1 MSVPNNNILEYI
13 SLLLYNSHHAGVM
26 ELVDVADSKSA
37 AGNSMPV
44 RVRPPAPNRS
54 KLRSLYFR
62 AIPSGL
68 PENCVMQRKYTEN
81 FRVHGYGG
89 LPVIAT
95 TDGLRA

>member
-44 RVRPPAPNRS
+44 RVRPPAPPLKSAPLLGFLVAASCFIRL
-54 KLRSLYFR
+54 KFR
-62 AIPSGL
+62 
-68 PENCVMQRKYTEN
+68 PENPNIPPNVPPFSAT
-81 FRVHGYGG
+81 FPGG
-89 LPVIAT
+89 VKILHI
-95 TDGLRA
+95 